1 MEETDAKAR
10 CNIAQVS
17 HLIKKEINRIY
28 TTDVD
33 AFSYTYSAVISSS
46 VNGTWVEVKSL
57 VSGRFKINS
66 CIGSFT
72 PYVQQVTLQKNYSS
86 KSVADRAVKE
96 FIQIYEQGLNV

>member
-1 MEETDAKAR
+1 MEETDVKSR

-17 HLIKKEINRIY
+17 HFIKKDINRIY

-66 CIGSFT
+66 SIGSFI
-72 PYVQQVTLQKNYSS
+72 PYAQQVTLQKNYSS
-86 KSVADRAVKE
+86 KSIAKRAVKE